1 MFAVSPGIKV
11 RRSRIS
17 LDELLPAD
25 HVSRVIA
32 AVVARLDLGK
42 FGFAKASA
50 AATGR
55 PSCDPANLLK
65 KNHVSGYLQQ
75 VRSSRLLEAE
85 CRRLRHWRADA
96 RHGAI
101 VAHAASAF

>member
-65 KNHVSGYLQQ
+65 FYVSGYLQQ